1 MTARHLLI
9 FATICLTACLQPTDT
24 TTGSISLSG
33 RWQYSAQQSGAGGTT
48 LSGTMTIEPRA
59 SSGFQGSVDAV
70 ATSQE
75 TGESRNVAGTVSG
88 TAPTADAIDFD
99 VYLEQL
105 PRRHVGQ
112 LVGDKLSGTW
122 IRLSAD
128 GTTASGTFTARR
140 LSP

>member
-1 MTARHLLI
+1 MRARLLLI
-9 FATICLTACLQPTDT
+9 LSTACLSACLQPTDT
-24 TTGSISLSG
+24 TTGSISLTG
-33 RWQYSAQQSGAGGTT
+33 RWAYSAQQSGVAGTT

-59 SSGFQGSVDAV
+59 SSGFQGSVEAV
-70 ATSQE
+70 ATSAE
-75 TGESRNVAGTVSG
+75 TGESRNVSGPVSG

-122 IRLSAD
+122 IRISAD

-140 LSP
+140 LSQ